1 MTPDRPASV
10 DVSGLPTTTFGYR
23 NVVWWS
29 TVAFMAI
36 EGTTLAMCAVTYLYL
51 ARTAPT
57 LPPARIPPPALT
69 WATLEVALML
79 VSLVP
84 VARFTRAS
92 SRKDLRAVRGWI
104 VVALLFNAAFTGLR
118 YLELGDLHVRWDS
131 NAYGSAAWLVLLAH
145 GSLLAVEVGE
155 LAIVGAMAWTGR
167 WEDKHFSDACDVAF
181 YWYFMVLSWLPLY
194 VMVFLLP
201 RMV

>member
-1 MTPDRPASV
+1 MTPEHRSSV

-36 EGTTLAMCAVTYLYL
+36 EGTSLALCAVTYLYL
-51 ARTAPT
+51 VRSHPT
-57 LPPARIPPPALT
+57 LPPARTPPPALT
-69 WATLEVALML
+69 RATLEVALML
-79 VSLVP
+79 VSFVP
-84 VARFTRAS
+84 ATLLTRAGT
-92 SRKDLRAVRGWI
+92 RKDLPALRVWIAVT
-104 VVALLFNAAFTGLR
+104 LLFNLAFVLLR

-131 NAYGSAAWLVLLAH
+131 NAYGSAAWLVMLTH

-155 LAIVGAMAWTGR
+155 LGIVGAMAWTGR

-194 VMVFLLP
+194 AMVFLLP